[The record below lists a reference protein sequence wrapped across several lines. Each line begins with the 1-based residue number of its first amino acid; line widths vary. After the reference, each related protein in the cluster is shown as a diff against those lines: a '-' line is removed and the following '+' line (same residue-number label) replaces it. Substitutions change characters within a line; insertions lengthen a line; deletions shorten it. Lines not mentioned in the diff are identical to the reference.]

1 MAVGTGIHEEISGRN
16 CYRNAD
22 TASAYSIPWKV
33 QLTGGPTYTNPL
45 NHVHNLNWLHTA
57 SKRQGTFLLD
67 IGRRTVVTVNL
78 QLSRKCGASV
88 HLLWLPS
95 RAISTANC
103 NINDAMETLTNNHQG
118 GFPFLD

>member
-1 MAVGTGIHEEISGRN
+1 MEGA
-16 CYRNAD
+16 AD
-22 TASAYSIPWKV
+22 WWPNVYKPVEPRPQSELVTTSDV
-33 QLTGGPTYTNPL
+33 Q
-45 NHVHNLNWLHTA
+45 
-57 SKRQGTFLLD
+57 RQGTFLLD